1 MGFQV
6 DDSAKRRLTDPAEI
20 DRSIQLL
27 EARGL
32 YGDQLLT
39 EMTRI
44 FYVDLDA
51 LQGVLAGLAQ
61 AEAGHPAAAVDARL
75 SLSGRP
81 QNGKS
86 HRRRGCGRVPGAIRR
101 RRYRRAPPALKGPP
115 ISPRRPTLAA
125 SS

>member
-20 DRSIQLL
+20 DRAIQLL

-51 LQGVLAGLAQ
+51 LQGVLAGLTP
-61 AEAGHPAAAVDARL
+61 AGA
-75 SLSGRP
+75 
-81 QNGKS
+81 S
-86 HRRRGCGRVPGAIRR
+86 HQPRR
-101 RRYRRAPPALKGPP
+101 
-115 ISPRRPTLAA
+115 SPRG
-125 SS
+125 